1 MIQASF
7 TFEDFQLRANVSRE
21 TLDKLQVYADLL
33 LKWQAS
39 INLVGPGTV
48 PEIWHRHFYDSAQ
61 LFPYLISDGP
71 VIDMG
76 SGAGFPGLVLAA
88 MGRRNVILIESNG
101 KKCSFLRDVNRQLSL
116 DVTICQARIEACGSL
131 PGAQYVV
138 SRALAPLDMLLFYA
152 HPLLADDGT
161 CLFFKGRS
169 VETEL
174 TAVKKNWIMQCN
186 SYPSETDPQGVI
198 LTIGGLAPR
207 YDGLK
212 TQ

>member
-1 MIQASF
+1 MARRRGFRGHAGGADVSPGLCQAIGPTGGLGTARLFHVKHDPSLLY
-7 TFEDFQLRANVSRE
+7 FEDFQLRANVSRE

-48 PEIWHRHFYDSAQ
+48 PEIWHRHFYDLSAA
-61 LFPYLISDGP
+61 FPYLISDGP

-116 DVTICQARIEACGSL
+116 DVTICQARIEACGSS

-161 CLFFKGRS
+161 CLFLRAG
-169 VETEL
+169 
-174 TAVKKNWIMQCN
+174 
-186 SYPSETDPQGVI
+186 PSK
-198 LTIGGLAPR
+198 R
-207 YDGLK
+207 N
-212 TQ
+212 

>member
-1 MIQASF
+1 MDQPPFSSD
-7 TFEDFQLRANVSRE
+7 DFQARANVSRE
-21 TLDKLQVYADLL
+21 TLEKLEVYADLL

-39 INLVGPGTV
+39 INLIGPGTV

-76 SGAGFPGLVLAA
+76 SGAGFPGIVLAA

-101 KKCSFLRDVNRQLSL
+101 KKCTFLRDVNRQLSL
-116 DVTICQARIEACGSL
+116 DVTICHARIEDCGSL

-138 SRALAPLDMLLFYA
+138 SRALAPLDILLLYA

-174 TAVKKNWIMQCN
+174 TEVKKNWIMQCN

-198 LTIGGLAPR
+198 LNIGGLAPR
-207 YDGLK
+207 YEGLE

>member
-1 MIQASF
+1 MIQSHF
-7 TFEDFQLRANVSRE
+7 TSDDFQSRANVSRE
-21 TLDKLQVYADLL
+21 TLEKLQVYADLL

-88 MGRRNVILIESNG
+88 MGRRNVTLIESNG
-101 KKCSFLRDVNRQLSL
+101 KKCSFLRNVNRQLSL
-116 DVTICQARIEACGSL
+116 DVTICQARIETCGSL
-131 PGAQYVV
+131 PRAQYVV
-138 SRALAPLDMLLFYA
+138 SRALATLDMLLFYA

-174 TAVKKNWIMQCN
+174 TSVKKNWTMQFN

-198 LTIGGLAPR
+198 LTIGGLTPR
-207 YDGLK
+207 YEGLEK
-212 TQ
+212 Q

>member
-1 MIQASF
+1 MIRSF
-7 TFEDFQLRANVSRE
+7 FALEDFQLRANVSRE

-39 INLVGPGTV
+39 VNLVGPGTV

-88 MGRRNVILIESNG
+88 MGRPNVILIESNG
-101 KKCSFLRDVNRQLSL
+101 KKCTFLRDVNRQLSL
-116 DVTICQARIEACGSL
+116 DVTICQARIEACGPL
-131 PGAQYVV
+131 PVARYVV
-138 SRALAPLDMLLFYA
+138 SRALAPLEMLLLYA

-174 TAVKKNWIMQCN
+174 TTVKKNWIMQCN

-198 LTIGGLAPR
+198 LNIGGLAPR
-207 YDGLK
+207 YEGLE

>member
-1 MIQASF
+1 MIQSHF
-7 TFEDFQLRANVSRE
+7 TSDDFQSRANVSRE
-21 TLDKLQVYADLL
+21 TLEKLQVYADLL

-61 LFPYLISDGP
+61 LFPYLVSDGP

-88 MGRRNVILIESNG
+88 MGRRNVTLIESNG
-101 KKCSFLRDVNRQLSL
+101 KKCSFLRNVNRQLSL
-116 DVTICQARIEACGSL
+116 DVTICQSRIETCRSL
-131 PGAQYVV
+131 PRAQYVV
-138 SRALAPLDMLLFYA
+138 SRALAPLEMLLFYA

-174 TAVKKNWIMQCN
+174 TSVKKNWTMQSN

-198 LTIGGLAPR
+198 LTVGGLTPR
-207 YDGLK
+207 YEGLE

>member
-1 MIQASF
+1 MARSPFASD
-7 TFEDFQLRANVSRE
+7 DFQSRANVSRE

-101 KKCSFLRDVNRQLSL
+101 KKCTFLRDVNRQLSL
-116 DVTICQARIEACGSL
+116 DVTICQARIEACGTL
-131 PGAQYVV
+131 PRAQYVV
-138 SRALAPLDMLLFYA
+138 SRALAPLDILLLYA
-152 HPLLADDGT
+152 YPLLAADGT
-161 CLFFKGRS
+161 CLFFKGQS

-174 TAVKKNWIMQCN
+174 TLAKKNWTMQLN
-186 SYPSETDPQGVI
+186 SCPSETDPQGVI
-198 LTIGGLAPR
+198 LTVGGLAPR
-207 YDGLK
+207 YEGLE

>member
-1 MIQASF
+1 MIRSSF
-7 TFEDFQLRANVSRE
+7 TFEDFQSRANVSRE

-39 INLVGPGTV
+39 VNLVGPGTV

-61 LFPYLISDGP
+61 LFPYLTSDGP

-88 MGRRNVILIESNG
+88 MGRPNVILIESNG
-101 KKCSFLRDVNRQLSL
+101 KKCSFLRDVKRQLSL
-116 DVTICQARIEACGSL
+116 DVTICQARIGACGYL
-131 PGAQYVV
+131 PRAQYVV
-138 SRALAPLDMLLFYA
+138 SRALAPLDMLLLYA

-161 CLFFKGRS
+161 CVFFKGRS
-169 VETEL
+169 FETEL
-174 TAVKKNWIMQCN
+174 TSVKKNWTMMCN

-207 YDGLK
+207 YEGLE

>member
-1 MIQASF
+1 MTRPPF
-7 TFEDFQLRANVSRE
+7 TSDDFQSRANVSRE

-39 INLVGPGTV
+39 INLVGPRTV

-61 LFPYLISDGP
+61 LFPYLRSDGP

-88 MGRRNVILIESNG
+88 MGRRNVTLIESNG
-101 KKCSFLRDVNRQLSL
+101 KKCSFLRDVNRRLSL

-131 PGAQYVV
+131 PRAQYVV
-138 SRALAPLDMLLFYA
+138 SRALAPLDMLLLYA
-152 HPLLADDGT
+152 YPLLADDGT

-174 TAVKKNWIMQCN
+174 TSVKKNWTMQCN

-207 YDGLK
+207 YEGLE